1 MRKKIQ
7 FFGLS
12 LTIFGLLLLTFS
24 CSKQPLAPQTAAT
37 VHFKVDFVQSRPGSQ
52 GEGHLAK
59 PALSATIDEAKVVV
73 LDLSKYKSFEEFH
86 QALYSGDQQ
95 ADQLLYLGNS
105 IPWDDWVN
113 NLKSAA
119 GDLYGFYG
127 TFTLAMTDT
136 GAVGEISVQPGLNFF
151 GLAFLDQGEIKFV
164 GRSMDSVAGDKDNV
178 VELQVYRVFK
188 KDYPNVTIYSPSND
202 DTLFTQPVNFFCSAW
217 DEQDGQL
224 PDQQVEWS
232 SSLDGVLGTG
242 IQISDSLSAGTH
254 IIRATATDR
263 DGHSSS
269 AAVRV
274 YVVQ

>member
-1 MRKKIQ
+1 MQKKIQ
-7 FFGLS
+7 FGGIGLAILGIVLLAFG
-12 LTIFGLLLLTFS
+12 
-24 CSKQPLAPQTAAT
+24 CSKQPLAPQKNTT
-37 VHFKVDFVQSRPGSQ
+37 VHFKVNFVQARPGSGNQ
-52 GEGHLAK
+52 GHLAK
-59 PALSATIDEAKVVV
+59 PALRATIDEAKVVV

-86 QALYSGDQQ
+86 QALYSGGQE
-95 ADQLLYLGNS
+95 ADQLLYLGHS

-113 NLKSAA
+113 ELKSSA

-151 GLAFLDQGEIKFV
+151 GLAFLDQGEIKFI
-164 GRSMDSVAGDKDNV
+164 GTAMDSVSGDKDNEV
-178 VELQVYRVFK
+178 QLGVYRVFK
-188 KDYPNVTIYSPSND
+188 KDYPNVTIYSPTNG
-202 DTLFTQPVNFFCSAW
+202 DTLFDQPVNFFCNAW

-224 PDQQVEWS
+224 PDNQIQWS

-242 IQISDSLSAGTH
+242 TQISDSLSAGTH

-263 DGHSSS
+263 DGHSST